1 MGAADG
7 GRVLVP
13 GPVVPT
19 LGDLVP
25 KDTRQRLEAVLL
37 VAAGWRGEVLR
48 VSSRWR
54 PGRVLN
60 TPH

>member
-37 VAAGWRGEVLR
+37 VAAGWRGGCYGC
-48 VSSRWR
+48 
-54 PGRVLN
+54 PAGGGQGGC
-60 TPH
+60 